1 MLQLKTNYF
10 KYLFP
15 QHFQLSLIPDP
26 PIITAS
32 VVMQNSN
39 QQELPDSSLV
49 TQATNDNYVDEIDME
64 YGTYYCYNVL
74 S

>member
-32 VVMQNSN
+32 VVMQDSN
-39 QQELPDSSLV
+39 QQEQSDSSLV
-49 TQATNDNYVDEIDME
+49 TQATNNNHVHEIDVV
-64 YGTYYCYNVL
+64 YGFCYC
-74 S
+74 

>member
-32 VVMQNSN
+32 VVMQDNN
-39 QQELPDSSLV
+39 QQEQPDLSRI
-49 TQATNDNYVDEIDME
+49 TPDRNKNKFDEIDI
-64 YGTYYCYNVL
+64 YSGTCY
-74 S
+74 